1 MEDLD
6 STNGT
11 YVNRQPIAKRPLKNG
26 DVIVIG
32 KHELRYTNESN
43 SASDDEKTVLIRH
56 QSGFNTSPSPSLNEP
71 IDMPASIETDWNA
84 AKPQILNEKDTGNHL
99 SLQKPSVKIDKFG
112 AEIIQINSV

>member
-1 MEDLD
+1 MGELD

-26 DVIVIG
+26 DVIVVG

-56 QSGFNTSPSPSLNEP
+56 QSGFSTSPSPSLSEP
-71 IDMPASIETDWNA
+71 IEMPASIETHLNV
-84 AKPQILNEKDTGNHL
+84 AKLKILNGKAAAR
-99 SLQKPSVKIDKFG
+99 V
-112 AEIIQINSV
+112 A